1 MFKVSITNRAEKDL
15 NRLERST
22 KNRIVTS
29 ISDLAEEPRPA
40 GCRKIQSEEGVWRI
54 RVGDW
59 RIAYII
65 DVSNQEIT
73 IIRIAHRKEFYD

>member
-15 NRLERST
+15 KRLERST
-22 KNRIVTS
+22 KNRVITS
-29 ISDLAEEPRPA
+29 ISSLAEEPRPA

-65 DVSNQEIT
+65 DVLNQEIT
-73 IIRIAHRKEFYD
+73 IIRIAHRREFYD